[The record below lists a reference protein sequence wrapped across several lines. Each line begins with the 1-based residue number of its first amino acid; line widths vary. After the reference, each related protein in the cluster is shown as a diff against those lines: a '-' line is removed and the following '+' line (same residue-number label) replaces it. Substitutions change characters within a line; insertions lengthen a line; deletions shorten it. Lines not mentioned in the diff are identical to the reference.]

1 MTPRPLVIDCDVHPH
16 VENIATIAPRLDA
29 MWRDIARERG
39 ITELATA
46 AYPPNAPLTARTDLR
61 ASRGLDGLRQTV
73 LGRWGADL
81 AIINSL
87 FPVQLPFSEDMSAAF
102 TRALNDH
109 IRAEY
114 LDKDDRLRASI
125 ILPMASP
132 DQAVAELERLAD
144 DRRFVQAMFL
154 VAGEQ
159 PIGRRNW
166 WPLHQ
171 ALERHGMPLALHAGS
186 TYRHPVTSVGWPS
199 WYLEDYTANVFG
211 FQAALASLV
220 TEGVFVKFPGL
231 KVVLLES
238 GVTWLP
244 GFLWRLTKAW
254 KGVRFEV
261 PWLDRSPAEM
271 VRDHVRLTMQ
281 PFDAPEDAEVVKRL
295 LDHLRSDKILLWASD
310 WPHAQFEGDAI
321 APAGFSAEFLD
332 LIRTRNPLETYS
344 RLREGVMA

>member
-1 MTPRPLVIDCDVHPH
+1 MSARPPVIDCDVHPH
-16 VENIATIAPRLDA
+16 VENIAAIAPQ
-29 MWRDIARERG
+29 MEPFWRDTARERG

-46 AYPPNAPLTARTDLR
+46 SYPPNAPITARADLR
-61 ASRGLDGLRQTV
+61 GNRGLQGLQETV
-73 LGRWGADL
+73 LGRWGADV
-81 AIINSL
+81 AILNSL

-125 ILPMASP
+125 ILPMGNP
-132 DQAVAELERLAD
+132 DQAVAEVERLAGD
-144 DRRFVQAMFL
+144 HRYVQAMVL
-154 VAGEQ
+154 AMGEV
-159 PIGRRNW
+159 PIGRRPW
-166 WPLHQ
+166 WDLHA
-171 ALERHGMPLALHAGS
+171 ALERHGLPLAIHAGS
-186 TYRHPVTSVGWPS
+186 SYRHPVTSVGWPS
-199 WYLEDYTANVFG
+199 WYLEDYTANVYG

-231 KVVLLES
+231 RVVLLES

-271 VRDHVRLTMQ
+271 VRAHVRLTMQ
-281 PFDAPEDAEVVKRL
+281 PFDAPDDADTVKRL
-295 LDHLRSDKILLWASD
+295 LDQLRSDEMLLWASD
-310 WPHAQFEGDAI
+310 WPHAQFEGDAV
-321 APAGFSAEFLD
+321 APIGFDAALLD
-332 LIRTRNPLETYS
+332 VIRTRNPIATYA
-344 RLREGVMA
+344 RLREEVPA